1 MLPLQRRA
9 AGEPPAQ
16 ALRMVRLDAG
26 TVKALF
32 VSDAYGQP
40 GYVMLRETAP
50 DDASPRGGENG
61 AEMGVF
67 NRVGAPFK
75 RDGLNAKI
83 AEYMPFGLAPVT
95 VIQT

>member
-1 MLPLQRRA
+1 MS
-9 AGEPPAQ
+9 AGLWAGLVLYGINTGLLIL
-16 ALRMVRLDAG
+16 ALRDGEL
-26 TVKALF
+26 
-32 VSDAYGQP
+32 S
-40 GYVMLRETAP
+40 P
-50 DDASPRGGENG
+50 DGVARGGENG